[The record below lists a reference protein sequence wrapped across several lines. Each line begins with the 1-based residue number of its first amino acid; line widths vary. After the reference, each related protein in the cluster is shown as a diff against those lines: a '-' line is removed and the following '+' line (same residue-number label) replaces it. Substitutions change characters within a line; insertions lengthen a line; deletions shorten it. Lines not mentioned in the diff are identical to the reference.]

1 MSKELKIGAT
11 VGMFVVAASAW
22 FYYSHSSGSED
33 KALRLNG
40 RLAVKPQTSLDAQGS
55 DKKSVGGAR
64 ADKRA
69 SRPSKPDP
77 RVAGANR
84 RGGLPKPTGTK
95 TRTKRPGGG
104 AGLRGEGGLRDRSSA
119 GVSPGQVARG
129 PQAQKTV
136 RPLVNRKKPGA
147 RRSSPV
153 RPTGPAMVRNTP
165 KPVGRKTGATPARNT
180 EALLASSALPAT
192 VTEEDADRPSNPS
205 TGALAKPARSG
216 VSPET
221 IGRAGVP
228 ASKSVVREHTV
239 QSGESFALIAQKYYG
254 SQRHTSFL
262 IKSNPQVKDPNRLR
276 IGQVLRV
283 PALGEAAGAKSKAGS
298 VARREAE
305 GRTYLVRAN
314 DTFYDIAEEQLGDGG
329 RWPEI
334 YERNKD
340 VVGSDPADLRAGQ
353 VLELPAR

>member
-40 RLAVKPQTSLDAQGS
+40 RLAVKPQTSLNAKSS
-55 DKKSVGGAR
+55 DKQPVGGMV

-69 SRPSKPDP
+69 SR
-77 RVAGANR
+77 RGA
-84 RGGLPKPTGTK
+84 LPKPTGTK
-95 TRTKRPGGG
+95 PRTKRPGGG
-104 AGLRGEGGLRDRSSA
+104 AAIRDRSSA
-119 GVSPGQVARG
+119 GGTPGRVARG
-129 PQAQKTV
+129 PQAKRAV

-153 RPTGPAMVRNTP
+153 RPTGPAMVQNTP
-165 KPVGRKTGATPARNT
+165 KAVGRKTGATPARNT
-180 EALLASSALPAT
+180 EAMLASSALPAT
-192 VTEEDADRPSNPS
+192 VTEKGADRLSKPSRGETMVP
-205 TGALAKPARSG
+205 TGAPAKSARSG
-216 VSPET
+216 VPGET
-221 IGRAGVP
+221 SGRTGVP
-228 ASKSVVREHTV
+228 ESKPVVREHTV
-239 QSGESFALIAQKYYG
+239 QSGESFSLIAQKYYG

-262 IKSNPQVKDPNRLR
+262 IKSNPQVKNPNRLR
-276 IGQVLRV
+276 IGHVLRV
-283 PALGEAAGAKSKAGS
+283 PALSGVERAKTEAGS
-298 VARREAE
+298 VARGEAE
-305 GRTYLVRAN
+305 GRRYMVRAN